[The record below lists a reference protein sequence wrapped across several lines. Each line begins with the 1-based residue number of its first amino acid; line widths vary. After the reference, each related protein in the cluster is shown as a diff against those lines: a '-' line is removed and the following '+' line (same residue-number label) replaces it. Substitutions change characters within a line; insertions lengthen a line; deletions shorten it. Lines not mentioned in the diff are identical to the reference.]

1 MTTRIEALP
10 SREVQLSPACLTQS
24 VRPSGRFVWIQGE
37 L

>member
-1 MTTRIEALP
+1 MTTKIEALL
-10 SREVQLSPACLTQS
+10 SREVQSPPACLTQS